1 MTEKYTIKDIAKLA
15 GVSKGTV
22 DRVLHNRGKVSQKAL
37 DKVNEV
43 LDKIDY
49 EPNLIARNLKNNKVY
64 RIVAIIPD
72 PNRDPYW
79 LPCVSGI
86 EDAVKE
92 FKAFS
97 VVIKTLYFNPES
109 NKSFL
114 AVNKE
119 VIESAPDAV
128 LLAPLFYKETLSVVQ
143 EYHAKD
149 VLVSTINNQVQS
161 EFINN
166 FVSQDLFKS
175 GRVVAKL
182 FDLLYG
188 QGQIAIVH
196 IDESYKNATHMQ
208 EKESGFRNYFF
219 EKESGNYEVITFKLK
234 NSNLETNF
242 KNFISEHPKLT
253 GIFVTTSKAYQI
265 AKIIK
270 DLKPN
275 NKIRII
281 GYDLI
286 DKNVDYLNEG
296 IVDFLIHQ
304 NPKNQ
309 AYIGITCLAEYF
321 LFNKEIPNATLLPI
335 EIINT
340 ENAGYYIS

>member
-72 PNRDPYW
+72 PNMDPYW
-79 LPCVSGI
+79 QPCVSGLEQAI
-86 EDAVKE
+86 KE
-92 FKAFS
+92 FRAFS
-97 VVIKTLYFNPES
+97 VSIKIFYFNPES
-109 NKSFL
+109 KSSFL
-114 AVNKE
+114 SVNKE
-119 VIESAPDAV
+119 VIKSSPDAI
-128 LLAPLFYKETLSVVQ
+128 LLAPLFYKETLNVVK
-143 EYHAKD
+143 EYND
-149 VLVSTINNQVQS
+149 LGVLVSTINNQVQS
-161 EFINN
+161 EFIKN

-188 QGQIAIVH
+188 KGQIAIVH

-208 EKESGFRNYFF
+208 EKESGFRNYFS
-219 EKESGNYEVITFKLK
+219 EKKDCDYEILTLNLKNPNYEA
-234 NSNLETNF
+234 NF
-242 KNFISEHPKLT
+242 FNFIKDNPNLS
-253 GIFVTTSKAYQI
+253 GIFVTTSKAYQV
-265 AKIIK
+265 AKMIK
-270 DLKPN
+270 ETQSIK
-275 NKIRII
+275 KIGVI

-286 DKNVDYLNEG
+286 DKNVSYLNEG
-296 IVDFLIHQ
+296 VIDFLIHQ

-309 AYIGITCLAEYF
+309 AYIGITCLVEYF

-340 ENAGYYIS
+340 ENANYYLT

>member
-37 DKVNEV
+37 DKINAV

-72 PNRDPYW
+72 PSKDPYW
-79 LPCVSGI
+79 LPCVSGLEQAI
-86 EDAVKE
+86 REL
-92 FKAFS
+92 KAFS
-97 VVIKTLYFNPES
+97 VSIKIFYFNPES
-109 NKSFL
+109 KKSFL
-114 AVNKE
+114 NVNNE
-119 VIESAPDAV
+119 VINNPPDAI
-128 LLAPLFYKETLSVVQ
+128 LLAPLFYKETLSVV
-143 EYHAKD
+143 ETYD
-149 VLVSTINNQVQS
+149 SLGVLVSTINNHVQS
-161 EFINN
+161 EFIKN

-188 QGQIAIVH
+188 KGQIAIVH

-208 EKESGFRNYFF
+208 EKESGFRNYFLGK
-219 EKESGNYEVITFKLK
+219 KEANYEIVTLKLK
-234 NSNLETNF
+234 NPNYEINF
-242 KNFISEHPKLT
+242 LNFIKENPDLT

-265 AKIIK
+265 AKMVK
-270 DLKPN
+270 DIQPSK
-275 NKIRII
+275 KIGII

-286 DKNVDYLNEG
+286 DRNVDYLNEG
-296 IVDFLIHQ
+296 VIDFLIHQ

-309 AYIGITCLAEYF
+309 AYLGITCLAEYF

-340 ENAGYYIS
+340 ENANYYLS